1 MTYQVMLFVV
11 CVAASSKKL
20 SSASKPLTQTV
31 SAKAKKK
38 KKRKGFVLRVVFVK
52 TINFMVFVPP
62 FSALTLLVG

>member
-1 MTYQVMLFVV
+1 V

-20 SSASKPLTQTV
+20 SSASKPLTKTV

-52 TINFMVFVPP
+52 TITFYGFCTSP
-62 FSALTLLVG
+62 LVL